1 MDREKTRKEL
11 EEIIVSKDE
20 ALEFAESIVNTVRE
34 PLIVL
39 DQDLRVVS
47 ASRSF
52 YEFFK
57 VSPEETVGQLIYD
70 LGNKQWDIPGLR
82 ELLETILPQKITFDS
97 YEVEHDFT
105 TIGRRTMLL
114 NARQIQRVPGKKR
127 IILLAIEDITERKRL
142 ENLLIKSEDIY
153 RGIFRTASDGIL
165 LLEKR
170 EGRITHINPAAV
182 KMLGYSAKECIGNKL
197 YDTGFMPDM
206 DDFQTIMQNLS
217 KYGIVNYTDVPV
229 TNKSGQHV
237 DTDIYLVD
245 KTEVVQCNIRDITD
259 RKLVEEKLLE
269 TSNYL
274 QNLITHANSPI
285 IIWDLQFRI
294 TRFNRAFE
302 SLTGRNVNDVIG
314 KSIKLLFPMAEAE
327 NTMKLI
333 RETLTGKRWK
343 TVEINIQHIGGHIRT
358 VLWNSATIFSQDS
371 KTVVAIIAQG
381 QDITEQKRAEED
393 LKLSEEKYRSI
404 FENAV
409 EGIFQTTPE
418 GQLISVNPALASMIG
433 YDSPEAMIKGVTDVG
448 KQLYVNPEE
457 RVRYKKTLEEQGI
470 IKGFEIQHYK
480 KDKSKIW
487 VSINAR
493 AVKDEAGKVSLYEGT
508 IGDITSRKL
517 SEEKLRKSLAGTI
530 QALSSTVETRDPY
543 TAGHQRRVSNLARA
557 IAKEMGLTT
566 DMIDTIRL
574 AGIIHDIGKISVPAE
589 ILSKPGKLLDMEMNL
604 IEAHSQTGYD
614 ILKDVELPY
623 PIAEI
628 VLQHHERL
636 DGSGYPKGLEGDQI
650 ILEARIIAVAD
661 VVEAIASYRP
671 YRPALGIDVAL
682 AEIEKNKGILYDEKA
697 VEVCVR
703 LFREKGFTFESTEL

>member
-52 YEFFK
+52 YDFFK

-82 ELLETILPQKITFDS
+82 ELLETILPQKITFDN

-114 NARQIQRVPGKKR
+114 NARQIKRVSGKDQ
-127 IILLAIEDITERKRL
+127 IVLLAIEDITERRRL
-142 ENLLIKSEDIY
+142 ENVLIKSEDIY
-153 RGIFRTASDGIL
+153 RGIFRTATDGIL

-182 KMLGYSAKECIGNKL
+182 KMLGYSSKECIGNKL
-197 YDTGFMPDM
+197 YDIGVMPDM

-217 KYGIVNYTDVPV
+217 KYGIINYADVPV
-229 TNKSGQHV
+229 TNKSGQHIK
-237 DTDIYLVD
+237 TDIYLVD
-245 KTEVVQCNIRDITD
+245 KTAVVQCNIRDITD
-259 RKLVEEKLLE
+259 RKLVEAKLLE

-302 SLTGRNVNDVIG
+302 SLTGRNVNNIIG
-314 KSIKLLFPMAEAE
+314 KSIELLFPPAEAE

-358 VLWNSATIFSQDS
+358 VLWNSATIFSQDR

-381 QDITEQKRAEED
+381 QDITEQKRAEET

-409 EGIFQTTPE
+409 EGIFQATPE
-418 GQLISVNPALASMIG
+418 GQFISVNPALASMIG
-433 YDSPEAMIKGVTDVG
+433 YDSPEAMIKDVTNVG

-457 RVRYKKTLEEQGI
+457 RVRYKKILEEQGT
-470 IKGFEIQHYK
+470 IKGFEVKHYK

-493 AVKDEAGKVSLYEGT
+493 TVKDEAGKVSLYEGT
-508 IGDITSRKL
+508 IEDITSRKL

-543 TAGHQRRVSNLARA
+543 TAGHQRKASNLART
-557 IAKEMGLTT
+557 IAQEMGLSDDTV
-566 DMIDTIRL
+566 DTIRM

-589 ILSKPGKLLDMEMNL
+589 ILSKPGKLSDIEFSL
-604 IEAHSQTGYD
+604 IKAHSQTGYD
-614 ILKDVELPY
+614 ILKDVGLPY

-636 DGSGYPKGLEGDQI
+636 DGSGYPKGLKSDQI
-650 ILEARIIAVAD
+650 LLEARIISVAD
-661 VVEAIASYRP
+661 VVEAISSHRP
-671 YRPALGIDVAL
+671 YRPGLGIDVAL
-682 AEIEKNKGILYDEKA
+682 EEIEKNKGILYDEKV
-697 VEVCVR
+697 VEACLR
-703 LFREKGFTFESTEL
+703 LFGEKGFEFE